1 VKDLTIA
8 RTYASALFEVGE
20 KHGEAEAYGP
30 PFRVLGELFRSDART
45 RRFFDTPQVS
55 VEQRRQVVQNALAGR
70 VPERFVHFVT
80 IVMQKGRQNLLPEI
94 AAAYQSLLDERSGR
108 HRAHLT
114 LAREPDADT
123 ESLLVEHLSRLFG
136 QSVEPQIVVNP
147 AIVGGFI
154 VRYGDRLLDASL
166 RRQLVGLKRQL
177 VHARLPASPA
187 ASA

>member
-1 VKDLTIA
+1 VNDLTIA
-8 RTYASALFEVGE
+8 RTYAAALFEVGE
-20 KHGEAEAYGP
+20 KHGEADAYGP

-55 VEQRRQVVQNALAGR
+55 AEQRSEVVRKALAGR

-80 IVMQKGRQNLLPEI
+80 LLLQKGRQNLFPEI
-94 AAAYQSLLDERSGR
+94 AAAYQLLLDERSGR

-114 LAREPDADT
+114 LARKPDAAT
-123 ESLLVEHLSRLFG
+123 ERLLVERLSQLFG
-136 QSVEPQIVVNP
+136 QRVEPQIVVNP